1 MILQEK
7 RGKGK
12 KEEYLQRRTGNLKEN
27 RDRNYIS
34 IDGYKNN

>member
-1 MILQEK
+1 MILQEN

-12 KEEYLQRRTGNLKEN
+12 KEEYLQRRTGNLKES
-27 RDRNYIS
+27 RDRNIS